1 MAPFVLG
8 LMWLLAIVCWPI
20 AKLLDYLLGKDHGT
34 TYKKAGLKTLVTLHR
49 TLGDGGERL
58 NADEVN
64 IISGVLDLKAKSVGS
79 IMTPMSDVFT
89 LSSDAILDEEMMNTI
104 MSEGYSR
111 IPIHDPK
118 NKRDFVGMLLVKM
131 LITYDPEDAKAV
143 NTFSLAT
150 LPETAPET
158 SCLDIINFFQ
168 EGKSHMV
175 LVSDFPGEAHGALG
189 VVTLEDVIEELI
201 GEEIIDESDVYVDIH
216 KAIRRTPAPT
226 HRAHV
231 HRVDVAQDTDATLV
245 SDSDA
250 HEGTDENKD
259 ANELNARLSA
269 PLRRKSSTSGS
280 VSAQSMQR
288 RNYTP
293 ELRAQFKHL
302 GPSNSARKPKL
313 TRVNTV
319 KIKPGVGTI
328 PENTALTQHANSAA
342 PPSQNGSSQPL
353 LAPTPG
359 NQFPTGHASLQA
371 GYGTWDAPETTQLP
385 PTDLTRHHIESGDVT
400 TESEAL
406 SAAVDS
412 NQLPPPSPAI
422 ERPPKIIIERN
433 DSNSTLGSL
442 NSHHSDQDDDENSNV
457 GISSRR
463 GQTHSA
469 SRHHKRTSTRSG
481 SITEN
486 IVDAGGVK
494 KLVLGTMSSPSGSD
508 DEGENAIIEAASNG
522 RLAAADGEDDAAGN
536 AQDGST
542 DGKKRRRKR
551 GKKTKGEENQPLLG
565 RGDS

>member
-1 MAPFVLG
+1 
-8 LMWLLAIVCWPI
+8 MWILAIVCWPI

-58 NADEVN
+58 NEDEVA

-79 IMTPMSDVFT
+79 IMTPMNDVFT
-89 LSSDAILDEEMMNTI
+89 LSSDAILDEDMMNTI

-111 IPIHDPK
+111 IPIHHPK

-143 NTFSLAT
+143 NTFALAT

-216 KAIRRTPAPT
+216 KAIRRTPLPT

-231 HRVDVAQDTDATLV
+231 HRVDVAHDTDTTLV
-245 SDSDA
+245 SEGDGQDDTKRDVSTSDP
-250 HEGTDENKD
+250 K
-259 ANELNARLSA
+259 RSS
-269 PLRRKSSTSGS
+269 PMRRKSSTSGS
-280 VSAQSMQR
+280 FSATSAQR
-288 RNYTP
+288 RT
-293 ELRAQFKHL
+293 AQFRNL
-302 GPSNSARKPKL
+302 GPSNAARQPKL

-328 PENTALTQHANSAA
+328 PETAALANHANAATSASA
-342 PPSQNGSSQPL
+342 TATASQPL
-353 LAPTPG
+353 LSPTPN
-359 NQFPTGHASLQA
+359 NQFPSATNATLQA
-371 GYGTWDAPETTQLP
+371 NGYGTWDTSASPSFFERREAQP
-385 PTDLTRHHIESGDVT
+385 DDVT

-412 NQLPPPSPAI
+412 NQLPPPSPMH
-422 ERPPKIIIERN
+422 ERPPKIIIERH
-433 DSNSTLGSL
+433 DSHSTLGSL
-442 NSHHSDQDDDENSNV
+442 HSRNGGNDDDDDS
-457 GISSRR
+457 
-463 GQTHSA
+463 TSA
-469 SRHHKRTSTRSG
+469 SKRSGSNTRASHSSQNQHKRSGTRSG

-494 KLVLGTMSSPSGSD
+494 KLVLQAASSPSASDNEEADDDDDGSVALVD
-508 DEGENAIIEAASNG
+508 AAANGRGAGAAEVEEEEEGEQGQPGQNTTASAA
-522 RLAAADGEDDAAGN
+522 
-536 AQDGST
+536 
-542 DGKKRRRKR
+542 KRRRKR
-551 GKKTKGEENQPLLG
+551 GKKNGGGGENAPLLG
-565 RGDS
+565 GGRD